1 MDQGM
6 RALVVV
12 DYQNDFVT
20 GTLGSD
26 DAVAIEDAVC
36 GRISEYLESGDD
48 VYLTKDTHCTDYLR
62 TAEGRLLPV
71 EHCIR
76 GTPGWDFH
84 GRVAELAERPGCRIL
99 EKDTFGCRELLEIL
113 RGYDRIEVCGLV
125 TNICVIA
132 NAVIART
139 ANPEATV
146 TVRRDCV
153 ASNDRELGEKALD
166 IMRSLQVEIL

>member
-1 MDQGM
+1 M

-12 DYQNDFVT
+12 DYQNDFVK

-36 GRISEYLESGDD
+36 GRISEYLGTGDD
-48 VYLTKDTHCTDYLR
+48 VFLTKDTHGTDYLR

-76 GTPGWDFH
+76 GTPGWDLY
-84 GRVAELAERPGCRIL
+84 GRVAELAGRPGCRIL
-99 EKDTFGCRELLEIL
+99 EKDTFGCRELMEIL
-113 RGYDRIEVCGLV
+113 RCYDRIEICGV
-125 TNICVIA
+125 ATNICVIA

-139 ANPEATV
+139 ANPEARV

-153 ASNDRELGEKALD
+153 ASYDRALGEKALEV
-166 IMRSLQVEIL
+166 MESLQVEVV

>member
-1 MDQGM
+1 M

-36 GRISEYLESGDD
+36 GRISEYLVAGDD
-48 VYLTKDTHCTDYLR
+48 VFLTKDTHGTDYLR

-76 GTPGWDFH
+76 GTPGWDLH
-84 GRVAELAERPGCRIL
+84 GRVAELAAGPGCRIL
-99 EKDTFGCRELLEIL
+99 EKDTFGCRELMEIL
-113 RGYDRIEVCGLV
+113 RSYDSIELCGV
-125 TNICVIA
+125 ATNICVIA

-139 ANPEATV
+139 ANPEARV

-153 ASNDRELGEKALD
+153 ASYDRELGEKALD
-166 IMRSLQVEIL
+166 VMGSLQVEIV

>member
-1 MDQGM
+1 M

-26 DAVAIEDAVC
+26 DAVAIEGSVC
-36 GRISEYLESGDD
+36 GRMSEYIENGDD
-48 VYLTKDTHCTDYLR
+48 VFVTKDTHGTDYLR

-76 GTPGWDFH
+76 GTWGWDLC
-84 GRVAELAERPGCRIL
+84 GRVAELAGRPGCRIL
-99 EKDTFGCRELLEIL
+99 EKDTFGCRELMDIL
-113 RGYDRIEVCGLV
+113 RDYDEIEVCGLV

-139 ANPEATV
+139 ANPEARV

-166 IMRSLQVEIL
+166 VMRTLQVEVL